1 MAVCSVRWRLAT
13 ACEYKGRLRGSNWWK
28 SRAIAITAPSATSS
42 DGAAVCVSA
51 ATHLAS
57 PATRKDAS
65 AMDVWLSLW
74 RGAVGRPAQADA
86 SAMVVWLSLWRG
98 AVGRPAPADASAM
111 VVRLSLWRALIL
123 SLTCVASAFA
133 AGGAKANK
141 SAQPRRGATKTTP
154 SRATVKS
161 AAPKT
166 AAPKTAAAKAAA
178 TVIPA
183 TVAEPPQAGTK
194 AYKLRYKFKPGETVR
209 WEVEHRAKVR
219 TTVSAPAP
227 SGAPPADVVASSTQ
241 TAETLST
248 SIKVWK
254 VIS

>member
-1 MAVCSVRWRLAT
+1 MAVCSGRWRLAT

-111 VVRLSLWRALIL
+111 VVWLSLWRGAVGRPAPADASAMVVRLSLWRALIL
-123 SLTCVASAFA
+123 SLTCGASAFA

-141 SAQPRRGATKTTP
+141 SAQPRR
-154 SRATVKS
+154 
-161 AAPKT
+161 
-166 AAPKTAAAKAAA
+166 
-178 TVIPA
+178 
-183 TVAEPPQAGTK
+183 
-194 AYKLRYKFKPGETVR
+194 
-209 WEVEHRAKVR
+209 
-219 TTVSAPAP
+219 
-227 SGAPPADVVASSTQ
+227 
-241 TAETLST
+241 
-248 SIKVWK
+248 
-254 VIS
+254 